1 MVLLMVMRVIVT
13 GASGLIGAKLCEKL
27 REAGHE
33 PVRLVRREAKG
44 ADEISWDPAAG
55 TIDSEALEGCDAVV
69 HLAGAGIG
77 DKRWSKARKRE
88 LADSRIRSTHLLATA
103 LAGLHEPPKAFLSG
117 SAIGIYGETGDR
129 VADEAVTE
137 GASGPDATGME
148 PAIGWVGISTQT
160 PEQAQ
165 NDVSFGNTAPAL
177 SGTPSEIQFYSE
189 GGFLSELCKH
199 WEAAAAP
206 AAEAG
211 IRTVLLRTGIVVD
224 SKAPFL
230 KRQLPLFK
238 LGLGGRL
245 GSKSRWISWISLEDE
260 VAAIIWLLEHED
272 ISGPVNLVAPNPVTN
287 QEFTKTLGR
296 ILRRPTLLPVPTL
309 LPSLLL
315 GSELINAL
323 TESTRVAPK
332 ALTDHNYPFAHP
344 RLEPALRDT
353 LDRPA

>member
-1 MVLLMVMRVIVT
+1 MMMMRVLMT

-44 ADEISWDPAAG
+44 ADEISWDPAG
-55 TIDSEALEGCDAVV
+55 ETLDSQALEGCDAVV

-77 DKRWSKARKRE
+77 DKRWSRARKRE

-103 LAGLHEPPKAFLSG
+103 LAGLRKPPKAFLSG

-129 VADEAVTE
+129 VAGEEDVVT
-137 GASGPDATGME
+137 AA
-148 PAIGWVGISTQT
+148 
-160 PEQAQ
+160 
-165 NDVSFGNTAPAL
+165 APAL
-177 SGTPSEIQFYSE
+177 EQARNDADEARIGTGE
-189 GGFLSELCKH
+189 GFLADLCQQ
-199 WEAAAAP
+199 WEAATTP

-245 GSKSRWISWISLEDE
+245 GSKNRWISWISLEDE

-296 ILRRPTLLPVPTL
+296 ILRRPTLLPVPKL

-315 GSELINAL
+315 GRELINAL

-332 ALTDHNYPFAHP
+332 ALTDRNYPFAHP
-344 RLEPALRDT
+344 RLEPALRAA
-353 LDRPA
+353 LDRPAP

>member
-1 MVLLMVMRVIVT
+1 MASIETVKVLVT
-13 GASGLIGAKLCEKL
+13 GASGLIGSTLCEKL
-27 REAGHE
+27 REAEHE
-33 PVRLVRREAKG
+33 PVRLVRREAAG
-44 ADEISWDPAAG
+44 ADEISWDPVAG
-55 TIDSEALEGCDAVV
+55 TIGSEALEGEALEGCDAVV

-77 DKRWSKARKRE
+77 DKRWNETRKRE

-103 LAGLHEPPKAFLSG
+103 LVGLREPPKAFLSG
-117 SAIGIYGETGDR
+117 SAIGIYGDTGDR
-129 VADEAVTE
+129 VADEAS
-137 GASGPDATGME
+137 AAAD
-148 PAIGWVGISTQT
+148 
-160 PEQAQ
+160 
-165 NDVSFGNTAPAL
+165 
-177 SGTPSEIQFYSE
+177 
-189 GGFLSELCKH
+189 GFLADLCH
-199 WEAAAAP
+199 QWEAAATP

-245 GSKSRWISWISLEDE
+245 GSKDRWVSWISLDDE

-272 ISGPVNLVAPNPVTN
+272 ISGPVNLTAPNPVTN
-287 QEFTKTLGR
+287 QEFTRTLGR
-296 ILRRPTLLPVPTL
+296 VLRRPTLLPVPKL

-315 GSELINAL
+315 GKELINAL

-332 ALTDHNYPFAHP
+332 ALTDHGYHFAHP
-344 RLEPALRDT
+344 QLEPALRAA

>member
-1 MVLLMVMRVIVT
+1 MRVLVS
-13 GASGLIGAKLCEKL
+13 GASGLIGSTLCEEL

-33 PVRLVRREAKG
+33 PVRLVRREANG
-44 ADEISWDPAAG
+44 ADELFWDPAGG
-55 TIDSEALEGCDAVV
+55 TLDSQALEGCDAVV

-77 DKRWSKARKRE
+77 DKRWSAERKQE
-88 LADSRIRSTHLLATA
+88 LADSRIRPTHLLATA

-117 SAIGIYGETGDR
+117 SAIGIYGDTEDSVVDET
-129 VADEAVTE
+129 
-137 GASGPDATGME
+137 
-148 PAIGWVGISTQT
+148 Q
-160 PEQAQ
+160 
-165 NDVSFGNTAPAL
+165 
-177 SGTPSEIQFYSE
+177 SGT
-189 GGFLSELCKH
+189 GGSFLAELCKQ

-260 VAAIIWLLEHED
+260 VAAIVWLLGRED

-296 ILRRPTLLPVPTL
+296 ILRRPTLLPIPKL

-315 GSELINAL
+315 GRELVNAL

-332 ALTDHNYPFAHP
+332 ALTDHGYPFAHP
-344 RLEPALRDT
+344 HLEPALRAV
-353 LDRPA
+353 LNRPA

>member
-1 MVLLMVMRVIVT
+1 MVLLMVMRVLVT
-13 GASGLIGAKLCEKL
+13 GASGLIGSTLCEKL
-27 REAGHE
+27 RETGHE
-33 PVRLVRREAKG
+33 PVRLVRREARG

-55 TIDSEALEGCDAVV
+55 TIDSRALESCDAVV

-77 DKRWSKARKRE
+77 DKRWSEKRKRE

-103 LAGLHEPPKAFLSG
+103 LAGLQEPPKAFLSG

-129 VADEAVTE
+129 VVGEEDAVT
-137 GASGPDATGME
+137 AVE
-148 PAIGWVGISTQT
+148 PAL
-160 PEQAQ
+160 EQAQ
-165 NDVSFGNTAPAL
+165 NDVRLGNTAPAL
-177 SGTPSEIQFYSE
+177 SGTPSEIQTDSE
-189 GGFLSELCKH
+189 GGFLADLCQQ

-245 GSKSRWISWISLEDE
+245 GSKNRWISWISLEDE
-260 VAAIIWLLEHED
+260 VAAIIWLLERED

-287 QEFTKTLGR
+287 HEFTKTLGR
-296 ILRRPTLLPVPTL
+296 VLRRPALLPVPKL

-315 GSELINAL
+315 GRELVNAL
-323 TESTRVAPK
+323 TESARVAPK
-332 ALTDHNYPFAHP
+332 ALADHDYPFAHP
-344 RLEPALRDT
+344 RLEPALRAT

>member
-1 MVLLMVMRVIVT
+1 MPIDIEIGNYSVGELKGMVFLMVMRVLVT
-13 GASGLIGAKLCEKL
+13 GASGLIGSTLCEKL

-44 ADEISWDPAAG
+44 GDEIFWNPAGG
-55 TIDSEALEGCDAVV
+55 TLDSQALAGCDAVV

-77 DKRWSKARKRE
+77 DKRWSEKRKRE

-103 LAGLHEPPKAFLSG
+103 LAGLREPPKAFLSG

-129 VADEAVTE
+129 IVDE
-137 GASGPDATGME
+137 GASGPDA
-148 PAIGWVGISTQT
+148 A
-160 PEQAQ
+160 
-165 NDVSFGNTAPAL
+165 
-177 SGTPSEIQFYSE
+177 SGTPSEIQTDSAD
-189 GGFLSELCKH
+189 GFLADLCKQ
-199 WEAAAAP
+199 WEAAATP
-206 AAEAG
+206 ASEAG

-230 KRQLPLFK
+230 KRQLPLFR

-245 GSKSRWISWISLEDE
+245 GSKDRWVSWISLEDE

-272 ISGPVNLVAPNPVTN
+272 ISGPINLTAPNPVTN

-296 ILRRPTLLPVPTL
+296 VLRRPTLLPVPKL

-315 GSELINAL
+315 GRELVNAL
-323 TESTRVAPK
+323 TESTRVVPQ
-332 ALTDHNYPFAHP
+332 ALTDHNYPFTHTH
-344 RLEPALRDT
+344 LEPALRDT
-353 LDRPA
+353 LNRPA

>member
-1 MVLLMVMRVIVT
+1 MVSLMVMRVLVT

-44 ADEISWDPAAG
+44 ADEISWDPAG
-55 TIDSEALEGCDAVV
+55 ETLDSQALEGCDAVV

-103 LAGLHEPPKAFLSG
+103 LAELPEPPKAFLSG
-117 SAIGIYGETGDR
+117 SAIGIYGDTGSR
-129 VADEAVTE
+129 IADE
-137 GASGPDATGME
+137 
-148 PAIGWVGISTQT
+148 TQ
-160 PEQAQ
+160 
-165 NDVSFGNTAPAL
+165 
-177 SGTPSEIQFYSE
+177 SGT
-189 GGFLSELCKH
+189 GGSFLADLCQQ

-260 VAAIIWLLEHED
+260 MTAIVWLLEHED

-287 QEFTKTLGR
+287 QEFSKTLGR
-296 ILRRPTLLPVPTL
+296 ILRRPTLLPVPKL

-315 GSELINAL
+315 GRELINAL

-332 ALTDHNYPFAHP
+332 ALTDHGYPFAHP
-344 RLEPALRDT
+344 HLEPALRAT

>member
-1 MVLLMVMRVIVT
+1 MPIDIEIGNYSVGELKVMVLLMVMRVLVT
-13 GASGLIGAKLCEKL
+13 GASGLIGSTLCEKL
-27 REAGHE
+27 RETGHE

-44 ADEISWDPAAG
+44 ADEISWNPAG
-55 TIDSEALEGCDAVV
+55 ETLDSQALEGFDAVV

-77 DKRWSKARKRE
+77 DKRWSETRKRE

-103 LAGLHEPPKAFLSG
+103 LAGLREPPKAFLSG

-129 VADEAVTE
+129 VVAE
-137 GASGPDATGME
+137 GASGPDA
-148 PAIGWVGISTQT
+148 A
-160 PEQAQ
+160 
-165 NDVSFGNTAPAL
+165 
-177 SGTPSEIQFYSE
+177 SGTPSEIQTDSAD
-189 GGFLSELCKH
+189 GFLADLCKQ
-199 WEAAAAP
+199 WEAAATP
-206 AAEAG
+206 ASEAG

-245 GSKSRWISWISLEDE
+245 GSKDRWVSWISLEDE

-272 ISGPVNLVAPNPVTN
+272 ISGPVNLTAPNPVTN

-296 ILRRPTLLPVPTL
+296 VLRRPTLLPVPKL

-315 GSELINAL
+315 GRELVNAL
-323 TESTRVAPK
+323 TESTRVVPQ
-332 ALTDHNYPFAHP
+332 ALTDHNYPFTHTH
-344 RLEPALRDT
+344 LEPALRDT
-353 LDRPA
+353 LNRPA

>member
-1 MVLLMVMRVIVT
+1 MPIDIEIGNYSVGELKVMVLLMVMRVLVT
-13 GASGLIGAKLCEKL
+13 GASGLIGSTLCEKL
-27 REAGHE
+27 RETGHE

-44 ADEISWDPAAG
+44 ADEISWNPAG
-55 TIDSEALEGCDAVV
+55 ETLDSQALEGFDAVV

-77 DKRWSKARKRE
+77 DKRWSETRKRE

-103 LAGLHEPPKAFLSG
+103 LAGLREPPKAFLSG

-129 VADEAVTE
+129 IVDE
-137 GASGPDATGME
+137 GASGPDA
-148 PAIGWVGISTQT
+148 A
-160 PEQAQ
+160 
-165 NDVSFGNTAPAL
+165 
-177 SGTPSEIQFYSE
+177 SGTPSEIQTDSAD
-189 GGFLSELCKH
+189 GFLADLCKQ
-199 WEAAAAP
+199 WEAAATP

-245 GSKSRWISWISLEDE
+245 GSKDRWVSWISLEDE
-260 VAAIIWLLEHED
+260 VAAIIWLQQHED
-272 ISGPVNLVAPNPVTN
+272 ISGPVNLTAPNPVTN

-296 ILRRPTLLPVPTL
+296 VLRRPILLPVPKL

-315 GSELINAL
+315 GRELVNAL
-323 TESTRVAPK
+323 TESTRVVPQ
-332 ALTDHNYPFAHP
+332 ALTDHNYPFTHTH
-344 RLEPALRDT
+344 LEPALRAT
-353 LDRPA
+353 LNRPA

>member
-1 MVLLMVMRVIVT
+1 MVSLMVMRVLVT
-13 GASGLIGAKLCEKL
+13 GASGLIGATLCEKL

-44 ADEISWDPAAG
+44 TDEISWDPAG
-55 TIDSEALEGCDAVV
+55 ETLDSQALEGCDAVV

-77 DKRWSKARKRE
+77 DKRWSEKRKRE

-129 VADEAVTE
+129 VAGEEDVVT
-137 GASGPDATGME
+137 AA
-148 PAIGWVGISTQT
+148 
-160 PEQAQ
+160 
-165 NDVSFGNTAPAL
+165 APA
-177 SGTPSEIQFYSE
+177 GE
-189 GGFLSELCKH
+189 GFLADLCQQ
-199 WEAAAAP
+199 WEAAASP

-245 GSKSRWISWISLEDE
+245 GSKNRWISWISLEDE

-296 ILRRPTLLPVPTL
+296 ILRRPTLLPVPKL

-315 GSELINAL
+315 GRELINAL
-323 TESTRVAPK
+323 TESTRVASK
-332 ALTDHNYPFAHP
+332 ALTDHNYPFTHP
-344 RLEPALRDT
+344 RLEPALRAA
-353 LDRPA
+353 LNRPA

>member
-1 MVLLMVMRVIVT
+1 MILLMVMRVLVT
-13 GASGLIGAKLCEKL
+13 GASGLIGSTLCEKL
-27 REAGHE
+27 REVGHE
-33 PVRLVRREAKG
+33 PVRLVRREAAG

-55 TIDSEALEGCDAVV
+55 TIDAEALEGFDAVV

-77 DKRWSKARKRE
+77 DKRWNEARKRE

-103 LAGLHEPPKAFLSG
+103 LAGLQEPPKAFLSS
-117 SAIGIYGETGDR
+117 SAIGIYGDTGDR
-129 VADEAVTE
+129 VADEA
-137 GASGPDATGME
+137 S
-148 PAIGWVGISTQT
+148 
-160 PEQAQ
+160 
-165 NDVSFGNTAPAL
+165 
-177 SGTPSEIQFYSE
+177 
-189 GGFLSELCKH
+189 
-199 WEAAAAP
+199 AAADSFLADLCHQWETAATP

-245 GSKSRWISWISLEDE
+245 GSKDRWVSWISLDDE
-260 VAAIIWLLEHED
+260 IAAIIWLLGHED
-272 ISGPVNLVAPNPVTN
+272 ISGPVNLTAPNPVTN

-296 ILRRPTLLPVPTL
+296 VLRRPTLLPVPKL

-315 GSELINAL
+315 GKELINAL
-323 TESTRVAPK
+323 TESTRVVPK
-332 ALTDHNYPFAHP
+332 ALTDHGYPFKHP
-344 RLEPALRDT
+344 RLEPALRAA

>member
-1 MVLLMVMRVIVT
+1 MPIDIEIGNYSVGELKVMVLLMVMRVLVT
-13 GASGLIGAKLCEKL
+13 GASGLIGSTLCEKL
-27 REAGHE
+27 RETGHE

-44 ADEISWDPAAG
+44 ADEISWNPAG
-55 TIDSEALEGCDAVV
+55 ETLDSQALEGFDAVV

-77 DKRWSKARKRE
+77 DKRWSETRKRE

-103 LAGLHEPPKAFLSG
+103 LAGLREPPKAFLSG

-129 VADEAVTE
+129 IVAE
-137 GASGPDATGME
+137 GASGPDA
-148 PAIGWVGISTQT
+148 A
-160 PEQAQ
+160 
-165 NDVSFGNTAPAL
+165 
-177 SGTPSEIQFYSE
+177 SGTPSEIQTDSAD
-189 GGFLSELCKH
+189 GFLADLCKQ
-199 WEAAAAP
+199 WEAAATP

-245 GSKSRWISWISLEDE
+245 GSKDRWVSWISLEDE

-272 ISGPVNLVAPNPVTN
+272 ISGPVNLTAPNPVTN

-296 ILRRPTLLPVPTL
+296 VLRRPTLLPVPKL

-315 GSELINAL
+315 GRELVNAL
-323 TESTRVAPK
+323 TESTRVVPQ
-332 ALTDHNYPFAHP
+332 ALTDHNYPFTHP
-344 RLEPALRDT
+344 HLEPALRAT
-353 LDRPA
+353 LNRPA

>member
-1 MVLLMVMRVIVT
+1 M
-13 GASGLIGAKLCEKL
+13 IGSTLCEEL

-33 PVRLVRREAKG
+33 PVRLVRREANG
-44 ADEISWDPAAG
+44 ADELFWDPAGG
-55 TIDSEALEGCDAVV
+55 TLDSQALEGCDAVV

-77 DKRWSKARKRE
+77 DKRWSAERKQE

-117 SAIGIYGETGDR
+117 SAIGIYGDTEDSLVDET
-129 VADEAVTE
+129 
-137 GASGPDATGME
+137 
-148 PAIGWVGISTQT
+148 Q
-160 PEQAQ
+160 
-165 NDVSFGNTAPAL
+165 
-177 SGTPSEIQFYSE
+177 SGT
-189 GGFLSELCKH
+189 GGSFLADLCQQ
-199 WEAAAAP
+199 WETAAAP

-260 VAAIIWLLEHED
+260 VAAIIWLLGRED

-296 ILRRPTLLPVPTL
+296 ILRRPTLLPIPKL

-315 GSELINAL
+315 GRELVNAL
-323 TESTRVAPK
+323 TENTRVTPK
-332 ALTDHNYPFAHP
+332 ALTDHGYPFAHP
-344 RLEPALRDT
+344 HLEPALRAV
-353 LDRPA
+353 LNRPA

>member
-1 MVLLMVMRVIVT
+1 MVLLMVMRVLVT
-13 GASGLIGAKLCEKL
+13 GASGLIGSTLCEKL

-44 ADEISWDPAAG
+44 GDEIFWNPAGG
-55 TIDSEALEGCDAVV
+55 TLDSQALEGCDAVV

-77 DKRWSKARKRE
+77 DKRWSEARKQE

-103 LAGLHEPPKAFLSG
+103 LAGLREQPKAFLSG

-129 VADEAVTE
+129 VVAEADAEA
-137 GASGPDATGME
+137 
-148 PAIGWVGISTQT
+148 
-160 PEQAQ
+160 
-165 NDVSFGNTAPAL
+165 NSFLA
-177 SGTPSEIQFYSE
+177 
-189 GGFLSELCKH
+189 ELCKQ
-199 WEAAAAP
+199 WEAAATP

-245 GSKSRWISWISLEDE
+245 GSKDRWVSWISLEDE

-272 ISGPVNLVAPNPVTN
+272 ISGPVNLTAPNPVTN

-296 ILRRPTLLPVPTL
+296 VLRRPTLLPVPKL
-309 LPSLLL
+309 LPFLLL
-315 GSELINAL
+315 GRELVNAL
-323 TESTRVAPK
+323 TESTRVVPQ
-332 ALTDHNYPFAHP
+332 ALTDQNYPFTHTH
-344 RLEPALRDT
+344 LEPALRDT
-353 LDRPA
+353 LNRPA

>member
-1 MVLLMVMRVIVT
+1 MVSLMVMRVIVT

-44 ADEISWDPAAG
+44 ADEISWDPAG
-55 TIDSEALEGCDAVV
+55 ETLDSQALEGCDAVV
-69 HLAGAGIG
+69 HLAGADIG

-129 VADEAVTE
+129 VADEEDVVT
-137 GASGPDATGME
+137 AA
-148 PAIGWVGISTQT
+148 
-160 PEQAQ
+160 
-165 NDVSFGNTAPAL
+165 APA
-177 SGTPSEIQFYSE
+177 GE
-189 GGFLSELCKH
+189 GFLSELCKH

-296 ILRRPTLLPVPTL
+296 ILRRPTLLPVPKL

-332 ALTDHNYPFAHP
+332 ALTARNYPFAHP
-344 RLEPALRDT
+344 RLEPALRAA
-353 LDRPA
+353 LDRPAP

>member
-1 MVLLMVMRVIVT
+1 MASIETVKVLVT
-13 GASGLIGAKLCEKL
+13 GASGLIGSALCEKL
-27 REAGHE
+27 RETGHE
-33 PVRLVRREAKG
+33 PVRLVRREAAG
-44 ADEISWDPAAG
+44 ADEISWHPAAG
-55 TIDSEALEGCDAVV
+55 TISSEALEGEALEGFDAVV

-77 DKRWSKARKRE
+77 DKRWNEARKQE

-103 LAGLHEPPKAFLSG
+103 LAGLQEPPKAFLSS
-117 SAIGIYGETGDR
+117 SAIGIYGETGDK
-129 VADEAVTE
+129 VADEA
-137 GASGPDATGME
+137 SDA
-148 PAIGWVGISTQT
+148 A
-160 PEQAQ
+160 
-165 NDVSFGNTAPAL
+165 DSFLADLCHQWETAA
-177 SGTPSEIQFYSE
+177 T
-189 GGFLSELCKH
+189 
-199 WEAAAAP
+199 P

-245 GSKSRWISWISLEDE
+245 GSKDRWVSWISLDDE

-272 ISGPVNLVAPNPVTN
+272 ISGPVNLTAPNPATN

-296 ILRRPTLLPVPTL
+296 VLRRPTLLPVPKL

-315 GSELINAL
+315 GKELINAL
-323 TESTRVAPK
+323 TESTRVVPK
-332 ALTDHNYPFAHP
+332 ALTDHGYHFAHP
-344 RLEPALRDT
+344 HLEPALRAA

>member
-1 MVLLMVMRVIVT
+1 MVMRVLVT
-13 GASGLIGAKLCEKL
+13 GASGLIGSALCEKL
-27 REAGHE
+27 LETGHE
-33 PVRLVRREAKG
+33 PVRLVRREAAG

-55 TIDSEALEGCDAVV
+55 TIDAEALEGCDAVV

-77 DKRWSKARKRE
+77 DKRWNEARKRE

-103 LAGLHEPPKAFLSG
+103 LAGLREPPKAFLSG
-117 SAIGIYGETGDR
+117 SAIGIYGDTGDR
-129 VADEAVTE
+129 VADEAS
-137 GASGPDATGME
+137 AAAD
-148 PAIGWVGISTQT
+148 
-160 PEQAQ
+160 
-165 NDVSFGNTAPAL
+165 SFLAD
-177 SGTPSEIQFYSE
+177 
-189 GGFLSELCKH
+189 LCH
-199 WEAAAAP
+199 QWEAAATP

-245 GSKSRWISWISLEDE
+245 GSKDRWVSWISLDDE

-272 ISGPVNLVAPNPVTN
+272 ISGPVNLTAPNPVAN

-296 ILRRPTLLPVPTL
+296 VLRRPTLLPVPKL

-315 GSELINAL
+315 GKELINAL
-323 TESTRVAPK
+323 TESTRVVPK
-332 ALTDHNYPFAHP
+332 ALTDHGYPFKHP
-344 RLEPALRDT
+344 HLEPALRAA

>member
-1 MVLLMVMRVIVT
+1 MSELKVMVSLMVMRVLVT
-13 GASGLIGAKLCEKL
+13 GASGLIGSTLCEKL
-27 REAGHE
+27 RETGHE

-44 ADEISWDPAAG
+44 ADEISWNPAGG
-55 TIDSEALEGCDAVV
+55 TLDSQAFEGCDAVV

-77 DKRWSKARKRE
+77 DKRWSETRKQE

-117 SAIGIYGETGDR
+117 SAIGIYGDTGDR
-129 VADEAVTE
+129 IVDE
-137 GASGPDATGME
+137 GASGPDA
-148 PAIGWVGISTQT
+148 A
-160 PEQAQ
+160 
-165 NDVSFGNTAPAL
+165 
-177 SGTPSEIQFYSE
+177 SGTPSEIQTDSA
-189 GGFLSELCKH
+189 GGFLADLCKH
-199 WEAAAAP
+199 WEAAATP

-245 GSKSRWISWISLEDE
+245 GSKDRWVSWISLDDE
-260 VAAIIWLLEHED
+260 VATIIWLLQHED
-272 ISGPVNLVAPNPVTN
+272 ISGPVNLTAPNPVTN

-296 ILRRPTLLPVPTL
+296 VLRRPTLLPVPKL

-315 GSELINAL
+315 GRELVNAL
-323 TESTRVAPK
+323 TESTRATPK
-332 ALTDHNYPFAHP
+332 ALTDHGYPFKHP

-353 LDRPA
+353 LNRPV